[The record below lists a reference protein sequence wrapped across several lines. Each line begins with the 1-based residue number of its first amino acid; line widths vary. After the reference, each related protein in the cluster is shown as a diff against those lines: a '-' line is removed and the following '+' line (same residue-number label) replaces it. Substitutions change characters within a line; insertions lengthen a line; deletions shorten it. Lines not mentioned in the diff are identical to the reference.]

1 MSRLESE
8 LSYERENS
16 NPATEPPF
24 LQAFKSQGVWTV
36 EDKAGEDEVALSRK
50 FGNEEIRVLFS
61 IADIDNAPESAA
73 AEEEAEAMPEAEEEE
88 EGERSAEGEQG
99 ASLPIRTAITITKV
113 SLQPFLALVSMSD
126 RKALKSASLST

>member
-1 MSRLESE
+1 MA
-8 LSYERENS
+8 YERENS

-24 LQAFKSQGVWTV
+24 LQAFKNQGIWTV
-36 EDKAGEDEVALSRK
+36 EDKAGADEVALSRK

-73 AEEEAEAMPEAEEEE
+73 AEEETEGLPEAEEDEDV
-88 EGERSAEGEQG
+88 ERSAEAEQG

-113 SLQPFLALVSMSD
+113 SQP
-126 RKALKSASLST
+126 ASQPE

>member
-1 MSRLESE
+1 MTSRLESE

-16 NPATEPPF
+16 NPDVEPPF
-24 LQAFKSQGVWTV
+24 LQAFKEHGIWTV
-36 EDKAGEDEVALSRK
+36 EDKAGADEVALSRK

-73 AEEEAEAMPEAEEEE
+73 ATDEEAPYTAEQDEIDEEA
-88 EGERSAEGEQG
+88 GRDQDQG

-113 SLQPFLALVSMSD
+113 GNNH
-126 RKALKSASLST
+126 

>member
-1 MSRLESE
+1 MTSRLESE

-16 NPATEPPF
+16 NPNVEPPF
-24 LQAFKSQGVWTV
+24 LQAFKEHGIWTV
-36 EDKAGEDEVALSRK
+36 EDKAGADEVALSRK

-73 AEEEAEAMPEAEEEE
+73 AAEEEAPYPRDDDEEIDEEA
-88 EGERSAEGEQG
+88 GRDQDQG

-113 SLQPFLALVSMSD
+113 SH
-126 RKALKSASLST
+126 TG